1 MALIDIKN
9 LNFKYAGN
17 EEKTLRDV
25 SLTVNQ
31 GEFVVLCGASG
42 CGKTTLLNLLKPS
55 LAPNGSREG
64 EILFLDKE
72 LKEHDERSIA
82 SDIGFVMQNPDSQ
95 IVTDKVW
102 HELVF
107 GLENMGIPTNIMK
120 RRVGEMASFFGIQ
133 HLFRKKTSELSGG
146 QKQLVNLASV
156 LVMQPKLLVLDEPT
170 SQLDPIAATEFIQT
184 LHKLNTELGIT
195 IVIVEHRLEDVFPLA
210 DKVIIMNDGE
220 IIMDDSP
227 RVVGE
232 TIQDYPKAISMIHG
246 LPSAVRIF
254 SGLNQQGTCPL
265 TVREGKDFLNKFYLP
280 NEESSTEKS
289 EMDSESVEKES
300 AIIKLKDVC
309 FKYERDLPDVLYKLN
324 LTLRKGEVF
333 SVLGGNGVGKS
344 TLLSVLSGQ
353 RRAYKGKVIIRDK
366 SIKKYKNNELY
377 KHNLAFLPQNPQ
389 TVFLKSTVEEDY
401 REISKVI
408 GYPNEEMTE
417 LIKETLEKLGISH
430 LADKHP
436 YDLSGG
442 EQQKAALGKILLL
455 KPSIILLD
463 EPTKG
468 MDAFSKK
475 GFSKILSDMK
485 KEDITVLMVTHD
497 VEFAAENSDRCGLF
511 FDRNIIS
518 IDKTVEFF
526 ASNTFYT
533 TASNRIA
540 RDFYPKAITVE
551 NVVEEAKTKER
562 MKAHD

>member
-17 EEKTLRDV
+17 DEQTLSNI
-25 SLTVNQ
+25 SLSIES
-31 GEFVVLCGASG
+31 GEFVVICGASG
-42 CGKTTLLNLLKPS
+42 CGKTTLLNLLKPT
-55 LAPNGSREG
+55 LAPNGKKEG
-64 EILFLDKE
+64 DIFFLDKPLE
-72 LKEHDERSIA
+72 NHDERQIA

-107 GLENMGIPTNIMK
+107 GLENIGVPSNIMK

-170 SQLDPIAATEFIQT
+170 SQLDPIAAAEFIQT

-210 DKVIIMNDGE
+210 DKVVIMNDGKV
-220 IIMDDSP
+220 IMADHP
-227 RVVGE
+227 RNIGE
-232 TIQDYPKAISMIHG
+232 TIQNYPEATAMIHG

-254 SGLNQQGTCPL
+254 NGLKQVGSCPL
-265 TVREGKDFLNKFYLP
+265 TVRDGKDYLREHYTP
-280 NEESSTEKS
+280 LEVSNTVPIEPTNEK
-289 EMDSESVEKES
+289 V
-300 AIIKLKDVC
+300 IIDIKDVC
-309 FKYERDLPDVLYKLN
+309 FKYERDMQDILYKLN
-324 LTLRKGEVF
+324 LRINEGEVF

-344 TLLSVLSGQ
+344 TLLSVISGQ
-353 RRAYKGKVIIRDK
+353 RRAYKGKVMIRDK

-401 REISKVI
+401 EEISKVI
-408 GYPNEEMTE
+408 GYSKEEMKK
-417 LIKETLEKLGISH
+417 LINDTLNRLGISH
-430 LADKHP
+430 LAKKHP

-455 KPSIILLD
+455 QPSIILLD

-475 GFSKILSDMK
+475 GFSDILKEMK
-485 KEDITVLMVTHD
+485 KQHITILMVTHD
-497 VEFAAENSDRCGLF
+497 IEFAAENSDRCGLF

-518 IDKTVEFF
+518 IDETTEFF

-551 NVVEEAKTKER
+551 QVIAEAKQSER
-562 MKAHD
+562 RYVQSDEK